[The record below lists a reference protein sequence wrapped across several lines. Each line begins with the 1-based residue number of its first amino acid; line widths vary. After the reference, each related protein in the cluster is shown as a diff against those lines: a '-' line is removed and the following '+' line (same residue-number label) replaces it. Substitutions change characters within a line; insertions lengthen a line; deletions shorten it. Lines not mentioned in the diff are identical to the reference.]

1 MKKTQLLLIL
11 FLGITTYSNAYI
23 TKQRDNGFLGLY
35 RDISESKVWDPAAG
49 EGGEY
54 HYNLNCQ
61 NPGVNRCKFNVL
73 TDAQLVVNGTT
84 ISGEAIE
91 NYFSIAENQIEAGT
105 LSGTSITPNGVVI
118 HWYGSDVNNNT
129 IGLYN
134 IQEAVSLGIL
144 PANYGN

>member
-1 MKKTQLLLIL
+1 MKRTQLLLIL

-35 RDISESKVWDPAAG
+35 RDISETKIYDIVAKED
-49 EGGEY
+49 
-54 HYNLNCQ
+54 HYSLTCE
-61 NPGVNRCKFNVL
+61 NPGLNRCRFQVL
-73 TDAQLVVNGTT
+73 TDAHLVVNGTT

-91 NYFSIAENQIEAGT
+91 NYFSIAENLIEAGT